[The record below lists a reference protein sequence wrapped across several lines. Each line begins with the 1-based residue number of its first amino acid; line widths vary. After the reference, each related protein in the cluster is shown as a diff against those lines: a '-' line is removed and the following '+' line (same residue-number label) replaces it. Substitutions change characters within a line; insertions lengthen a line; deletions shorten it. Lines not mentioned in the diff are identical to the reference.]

1 MQAAFSKIVMV
12 CSSVLMLEEDRRA
25 GQWDTDNRAKLRFL
39 MPYASDGN
47 QHCHTILCIVA
58 WLGGEIA

>member
-1 MQAAFSKIVMV
+1 MFVCPYARRRPAF
-12 CSSVLMLEEDRRA
+12 RQA
-25 GQWDTDNRAKLRFL
+25 GQWDTDNTAKLRFL

>member
-1 MQAAFSKIVMV
+1 MV
-12 CSSVLMLEEDRRA
+12 CLSVLMLEEDRRA